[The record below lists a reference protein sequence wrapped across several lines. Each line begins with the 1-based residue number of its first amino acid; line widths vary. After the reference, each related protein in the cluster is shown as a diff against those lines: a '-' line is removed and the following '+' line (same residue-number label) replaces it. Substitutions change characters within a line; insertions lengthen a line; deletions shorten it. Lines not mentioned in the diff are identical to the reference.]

1 MISVKV
7 NVQTSVEQIM
17 TGMVWI
23 ALFLALFIAN
33 ASALPVTNS
42 NRPDVTPVLKTYMQN
57 LLKRYVQQKKDFG
70 TFLANQPDLTL
81 AEGTIY
87 STEISDLN
95 KLPAPPDSALQ
106 SAVDSFDEASD
117 PSAFHPPIRL
127 LWLPTEKIGAVYFDE
142 GSGACL
148 TYFLFRSDGKTASL
162 IDTPDIFTPDVCGDE
177 GGRAND
183 VLGSNG
189 FLVKRGHQVLA
200 LVFTFEQFPP
210 FNNTTY
216 KFSLE
221 WEEWSPAGWR
231 GSSSDTAM
239 VTTNSP

>member
-1 MISVKV
+1 
-7 NVQTSVEQIM
+7 M

-106 SAVDSFDEASD
+106 SAVE
-117 PSAFHPPIRL
+117 
-127 LWLPTEKIGAVYFDE
+127 
-142 GSGACL
+142 
-148 TYFLFRSDGKTASL
+148 
-162 IDTPDIFTPDVCGDE
+162 
-177 GGRAND
+177 
-183 VLGSNG
+183 
-189 FLVKRGHQVLA
+189 LV
-200 LVFTFEQFPP
+200 
-210 FNNTTY
+210 
-216 KFSLE
+216 
-221 WEEWSPAGWR
+221 
-231 GSSSDTAM
+231 
-239 VTTNSP
+239 